1 MAGFSCAQAERP
13 VYLAG
18 ASPVSPGD
26 LSLNDEQRR
35 RAAIRRTLV
44 LLTLVALA
52 FYVGIMITM
61 AFYK

>member
-1 MAGFSCAQAERP
+1 LAGFSRAQAERP

-18 ASPVSPGD
+18 ASPASPGD
-26 LSLNDEQRR
+26 LILNDEQRR

-44 LLTLVALA
+44 LLILVALA
-52 FYVGIMITM
+52 FYIGIMISM

>member
-1 MAGFSCAQAERP
+1 
-13 VYLAG
+13 
-18 ASPVSPGD
+18 
-26 LSLNDEQRR
+26 LNNEQRR

-44 LLTLVALA
+44 LLSLVALA